1 MKGVVKIVA
10 RKKVA
15 TEPTLRDWAAV
26 DTTLR
31 DIRECRHAL
40 VELGVERDRRIDGIK
55 DEFAQT
61 ALPLQNRIK
70 RLEADVKEYAD
81 AHRAELP
88 GKSRKLTFGTIG
100 YRASSR
106 LVLAA
111 NKAADAI
118 EILKGL
124 GKGTLIKTTETLDR
138 ESLKRQ
144 PLDVLEAVGAYV
156 KVSDEFYYD
165 ISDETIEV

>member
-1 MKGVVKIVA
+1 M
-10 RKKVA
+10 
-15 TEPTLRDWAAV
+15 AA
-26 DTTLR
+26 
-31 DIRECRHAL
+31 AL
-40 VELGVERDRRIDGIK
+40 K
-55 DEFAQT
+55 
-61 ALPLQNRIK
+61 
-70 RLEADVKEYAD
+70 YAD